1 MKNQKFNMFNLT
13 ENTVP
18 PTNLEKIFEKHFRKG
33 QRVGMAFLTADG
45 KATSKLMGIITPWD
59 MIGKE

>member
-18 PTNLEKIFEKHFRKG
+18 PTNLEKIFERDEKK
-33 QRVGMAFLTADG
+33 V
-45 KATSKLMGIITPWD
+45 KIKW
-59 MIGKE
+59 KN